1 MRLGNVNANLNGNG
15 KRNGKLGMAILDN
28 QLGVVH
34 IFAARARNT
43 KFMGQTLQLISPSL
57 ECLSPLCWLLLSKT
71 IDSDLQ
77 QNYVK
82 RISKICVF
90 FKLSGFS

>member
-15 KRNGKLGMAILDN
+15 KRNGKLGMPTR
-28 QLGVVH
+28 QSTRGRSY
-34 IFAARARNT
+34 FCSKGGNT

-71 IDSDLQ
+71 IDSDLL

-90 FKLSGFS
+90 FKLSGSS